1 MSDVNN
7 KISLPTETW
16 VELYAILSHY
26 VLEYSSLDP
35 LTETD
40 ENGDERYTEE
50 NQNQFNDIVGDVEE
64 ILGTF
69 FTKENN

>member
-16 VELYAILSHY
+16 VELYATLSHY

-35 LTETD
+35 LSDTD
-40 ENGDERYTEE
+40 EN
-50 NQNQFNDIVGDVEE
+50 
-64 ILGTF
+64 
-69 FTKENN
+69 